1 MKLLK
6 KLKFLEKYKGL
17 LLAVAIFL
25 LFCLIVITAGVIFEY
40 RYGNFVFPGVKIDNV
55 KLSGLS
61 QGETNK
67 LLKGIWIKN

>member
-1 MKLLK
+1 MKFLK

-25 LFCLIVITAGVIFEY
+25 LVCLILVTAGVIFEY
-40 RYGNFVFPGVKIDNV
+40 RYGNLVFPGVKIDNV

-61 QGETNK
+61 KDRLVK
-67 LLKGIWIKN
+67 LQELV